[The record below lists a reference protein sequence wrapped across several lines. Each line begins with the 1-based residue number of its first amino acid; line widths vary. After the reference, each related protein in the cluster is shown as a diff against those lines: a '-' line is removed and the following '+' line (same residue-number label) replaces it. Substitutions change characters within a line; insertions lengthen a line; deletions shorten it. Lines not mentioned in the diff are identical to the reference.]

1 MQKKIKIGLLGLGHL
16 GRIHLKC
23 ILLSEKYELV
33 GAFDPSAAAVEKAKE
48 NYNFKAYPSAE
59 TLMEDCELVDIVVP
73 TTAHYA
79 LAKKALNS
87 GLHIFIEKP
96 VTNTSQEARELKEL
110 AAEKGLKIQVGHV
123 ERFNPAFLALNQL
136 NFKPA
141 FIEGHRL
148 AFFNPRG
155 TDVSVVYDLMI
166 HDLDIVLSLVN
177 SKVQDV
183 HANGVSIVSKQPDIC
198 NARIHFENGAVAN
211 LTASRISMKNM
222 RKLRLFQPNA
232 YISMDFLEKTSE
244 IIELKESDDLSDQE
258 KEQMMKLDLP
268 DKEKYI
274 SVQSPEIKGVN
285 AILME
290 LDSLADAIHQNVDPL
305 VSIADGMHALR
316 LAEQISQ
323 KIDEN
328 NDAYSKALISN

>member
-1 MQKKIKIGLLGLGHL
+1 MNNKIKIGLLGLGHL

-23 ILLSEKYELV
+23 ILLSEKYELI
-33 GAFDPSAAAVEKAKE
+33 GAFDPAAEAVEHAQKDYDFE
-48 NYNFKAYPSAE
+48 FYESAE
-59 TLMEDCELVDIVVP
+59 ALMDNCEMVDIVVP
-73 TTAHYA
+73 TLEHFE
-79 LAKKALNS
+79 LARKALNK

-96 VTNTSQEARELKEL
+96 VTNTSEEALKLKEL
-110 AAEKGLKIQVGHV
+110 AEEKGLKIQVGHV
-123 ERFNPAFLALNQL
+123 ERFNPAFLALNEL
-136 NFKPA
+136 EFEPA

-177 SKVQDV
+177 SKVKDV

-244 IIELKESDDLSDQE
+244 IIQLKESEDLSDLE

-268 DKEKYI
+268 ENEKYI
-274 SVQSPEIKGVN
+274 SVKSPKMQEVN

-290 LDSLADAIHQNVDPL
+290 LDSLADAVHQNTNPL
-305 VSIADGMHALR
+305 VSITDGLHALQ

-328 NDAYSKALISN
+328 NAAFSRSLSID

>member
-1 MQKKIKIGLLGLGHL
+1 MENKIKIGLLGLGHL

-23 ILLSEKYELV
+23 ILLSDKYELV
-33 GAFDPSAAAVEKAKE
+33 GVFDPDVEAVQEAHNNHE
-48 NYNFKAYPSAE
+48 FKAYESADA
-59 TLMEDCELVDIVVP
+59 LMEDCEIVDIVVP
-73 TTAHYA
+73 TTAHFE
-79 LAKKALNS
+79 LAKKALQK

-96 VTNTSQEARELKEL
+96 VTNTSEEALELKKL
-110 AAEKGLKIQVGHV
+110 AEEKNLKIQVGHV
-123 ERFNPAFLALNQL
+123 ERFNPAFLALNEL
-136 NFKPA
+136 DFEPA

-177 SKVQDV
+177 SKVMDV

-232 YISMDFLEKTSE
+232 YISMDFLEKNSE
-244 IIELKESDDLSDQE
+244 IIQLKEADALSEQE
-258 KEQMMKLDLP
+258 KERMMKLDLP
-268 DKEKYI
+268 DNEKYI

-290 LDSLADAIHQNVDPL
+290 LDSLADAIHQNSDPL
-305 VSIADGMHALR
+305 VSITDGLHALQ
-316 LAEQISQ
+316 LAEQISE

-328 NDAYSKALISN
+328 NSAFSNSLSGE

>member
-1 MQKKIKIGLLGLGHL
+1 MENKIKIGLLGLGHL

-23 ILLSEKYELV
+23 ILLSDKYELV
-33 GAFDPSAAAVEKAKE
+33 GVFDPDVEAVQEAHSNHE
-48 NYNFKAYPSAE
+48 FKAYESADA
-59 TLMEDCELVDIVVP
+59 LMEDCEIVDIVVP
-73 TTAHYA
+73 TTAHFE
-79 LAKKALNS
+79 LAKKALQK

-96 VTNTSQEARELKEL
+96 VTNTSEEAMELKKL
-110 AAEKGLKIQVGHV
+110 AEEKNLKIQVGHV
-123 ERFNPAFLALNQL
+123 ERFNPAFLALNEL
-136 NFKPA
+136 NFEPA

-177 SKVQDV
+177 SRVTDV

-232 YISMDFLEKTSE
+232 YISMDFLEKSSE
-244 IIELKESDDLSDQE
+244 IIQLKEADALSEQE

-268 DKEKYI
+268 DNEKYI

-290 LDSLADAIHQNVDPL
+290 LDSLADAIHQNSEPL
-305 VSIADGMHALR
+305 VSITDGLYALR
-316 LAEQISQ
+316 LAEQISE

-328 NDAYSKALISN
+328 NTALSNSLSIE